1 MGCDHL
7 HAKIFKESM
16 NKIKLRHSEI
26 FTIYKVSL
34 LKAYE
39 EFKRAWDTPRGW
51 NTVNNLSEC
60 IYGRISSMNETI
72 EHNYTVMD
80 DSGTAWAKSQQVM
93 MFSIPPIPP
102 LKYEC
107 WSTGDH
113 DGEIN
118 EVKKE
123 EVLEAAE
130 KIKNALNRINECMN
144 DMQKVTFLDETFGY
158 YSTGGENPR
167 ETIHKSINKARDGVA
182 EDFTKYIG
190 NMNNLIDEDIKER
203 EAAISKGIDDLAK

>member
-7 HAKIFKESM
+7 KTIIFKESM
-16 NKIKLRHSEI
+16 NKIKLKHSDI

-51 NTVNNLSEC
+51 ETVRGLSEC
-60 IYGRISSMNETI
+60 IYGRISSMNKTI
-72 EHNYTVMD
+72 EGNYTVMD
-80 DSGTAWAKSQQVM
+80 DSGTAWAKSQHVM

-107 WSTGDH
+107 WYGGNH

-123 EVLEAAE
+123 EVIENYE
-130 KIKNALNRINECMN
+130 KIKKELN
-144 DMQKVTFLDETFGY
+144 K
-158 YSTGGENPR
+158 
-167 ETIHKSINKARDGVA
+167 K
-182 EDFTKYIG
+182 
-190 NMNNLIDEDIKER
+190 KE
-203 EAAISKGIDDLAK
+203 

>member
-7 HAKIFKESM
+7 EVKRFKESM
-16 NKIKLRHSEI
+16 NKIQLKHAEI
-26 FTIYKVSL
+26 FTIYKLSL

-51 NTVNNLSEC
+51 DTISGLSESIQC
-60 IYGRISSMNETI
+60 RISYMNETI
-72 EHNYTVMD
+72 EGNYTVMD

-93 MFSIPPIPP
+93 MFFIPPIPR

-107 WSTGDH
+107 WSPGHH

-130 KIKNALNRINECMN
+130 KIKSWIE
-144 DMQKVTFLDETFGY
+144 QG
-158 YSTGGENPR
+158 S
-167 ETIHKSINKARDGVA
+167 
-182 EDFTKYIG
+182 
-190 NMNNLIDEDIKER
+190 
-203 EAAISKGIDDLAK
+203 